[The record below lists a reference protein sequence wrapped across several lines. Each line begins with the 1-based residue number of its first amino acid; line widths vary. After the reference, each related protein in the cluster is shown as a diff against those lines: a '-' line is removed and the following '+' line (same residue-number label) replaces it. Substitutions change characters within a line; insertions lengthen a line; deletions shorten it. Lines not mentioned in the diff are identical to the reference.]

1 MANVMIDCETFGVTP
16 GTALRSI
23 GAVTFEL
30 SSEAATERTFYANI
44 SARSCLW
51 ARLHIEE
58 GTDKWWE
65 QQSPEAQAALK
76 VDQKSL
82 YQAAIDFNAWCTHA
96 CAGRLSDIRLW
107 CQGANFDAPLW
118 EAASR
123 AVGLPAPW
131 KFYNV
136 RDTRTLYEL
145 AEFDPRSLPRA
156 GTYHNALDDA
166 RHQAA
171 CCRAAYA
178 KLKGAIP

>member
-76 VDQKSL
+76 VDQRPL
-82 YQAAIDFNAWCTHA
+82 ADVIVDFNIWCRALGTDL
-96 CAGRLSDIRLW
+96 RVW
-107 CQGANFDAPLW
+107 CQGANFDAVLW
-118 EAASR
+118 EAACR
-123 AVGLPAPW
+123 ATGSAVPW

-178 KLKGAIP
+178 KLHPGPLIRKG